1 MDDQQQ
7 YSDQNSNPSQYAVP
21 GDPPSTTSPTTVYS
35 GLSGNELYC
44 LYLLNYKPGN
54 LLVGNS
60 VYAMGFL
67 GSELSKI
74 RTTVGGEIKQ
84 FTNIISEGRRL
95 SIQRLEQEL
104 SQCGGQ
110 AATGVTSELIFHPG
124 NVEFLSVGSA
134 IHGPASTNNAP
145 ITSSSDGQEFYCQV
159 DSGYTPLRF
168 VFGNVAYSIGLGKSL
183 IGNLRE
189 LEHGEIKQF
198 SDIFNTTRN
207 LALER
212 LCAEAKAIGANSVIG
227 IRTTILSL
235 GVNGVQEMLMV
246 GTASYNQQV
255 ANIADSCGG
264 VLTSDMTAEENWNI
278 TRIGYV
284 PLKLIL
290 GTSVYSLGVVGN
302 IRAAMHSFVKGEL
315 TTLTQLIYGARE
327 ESLKKVQQQ
336 AEEIGAD
343 DVLGIKTYIYQLDN
357 NVIEFLAV
365 GTAVKRVEGTVTR
378 SDQLPPQAIIRDKNT
393 FINTADQ
400 TYGTTLNHQTVD
412 PAKQAADPNIG

>member
-1 MDDQQQ
+1 
-7 YSDQNSNPSQYAVP
+7 
-21 GDPPSTTSPTTVYS
+21 
-35 GLSGNELYC
+35 
-44 LYLLNYKPGN
+44 
-54 LLVGNS
+54 
-60 VYAMGFL
+60 MGFL
-67 GSELSKI
+67 GSELAKV
-74 RTTVGGEIKQ
+74 RTTIGGEIKQ
-84 FTNIISEGRRL
+84 FTNIISEGRRFSL
-95 SIQRLEQEL
+95 ERLEQEL
-104 SQCGGQ
+104 AQCGGQ
-110 AATGVTSELIFHPG
+110 AATGVTSELTFHPG
-124 NVEFLSVGSA
+124 NVEFLSVGST
-134 IHGPASTNNAP
+134 IHGSTNGTSSP
-145 ITSSSDGQEFYCQV
+145 ITSSADGQEFYCQV
-159 DSGYTPLRF
+159 DAGYTPMRF

-235 GVNGVQEMLMV
+235 GVEGVQEMLMI
-246 GTASYNQQV
+246 GTASYNPRLTS
-255 ANIADSCGG
+255 IAKSCGG
-264 VLTSDMTAEENWNI
+264 VITSDMTAEENWNI

-290 GTSVYSLGVVGN
+290 GTSVYSLGVVGGV
-302 IRAAMHSFVKGEL
+302 RAALHSFVKGEM
-315 TTLTQLIYGARE
+315 TTMTQLIYGARE
-327 ESLKKVQQQ
+327 EALKKVQQQ

-365 GTAVKRVEGTVTR
+365 GTAVKRVDGIVTR

-393 FINTADQ
+393 FINTADEI
-400 TYGTTLNHQTVD
+400 YGTTLNQPSVD
-412 PAKQAADPNIG
+412 PARDQHGGKTA